1 MKKLAIYGTSEWVE
15 ARAKAR
21 SITIRENGRI
31 VIEVGDKLQFVEETQ
46 KNDPHAK
53 VVKAEVTDKVRSTQ
67 GDGWW
72 IITYN
77 VLGVIEF

>member
-1 MKKLAIYGTSEWVE
+1 MKKLAIFGTSEWVE
-15 ARAKAR
+15 NMAKAR
-21 SITIRENGRI
+21 SLTMREIGGT
-31 VIEVGDKLQFVEETQ
+31 VIEVGDKLHFVDETQ

-72 IITYN
+72 IINYN
-77 VLGVIEF
+77 VLEVFEF